1 MIARISGTL
10 IYKHVTHVVVDA
22 HGIGYRVFVPLT
34 TLYELPDIGQHV
46 NLNIHTHVKQ
56 DSINLFGFYTNE
68 ERDIFQLM
76 ISVTGIGP
84 KLALNILSG
93 ISVRE
98 LIRAVSH
105 GNLNRLVNIPGLGKK
120 LAQRLILELRDKVM
134 KLGSDEVIGE
144 TGGYMTAD
152 ELMKEDVLSALIN
165 LGYKSHNIREILDRV
180 FHESHESKEVL
191 TLDVLLKKTLKILAG

>member
-84 KLALNILSG
+84 RLAMNILSG

-144 TGGYMTAD
+144 TGGYTTAD
-152 ELMKEDVLSALIN
+152 ELMKEDALSALIN

-180 FHESHESKEVL
+180 FNESKEVL

>member
-10 IYKHVTHVVVDA
+10 ICKNVTHVAVDA

-34 TLYELPDIGQHV
+34 TFYELPDVGQHV

-68 ERDIFQLM
+68 ERDVFQLM

-93 ISVRE
+93 ISARE

-105 GNLNRLVNIPGLGKK
+105 GNLSRLVNIPGVGKK
-120 LAQRLILELRDKVM
+120 MAQRLVIELRDKVM
-134 KLGSDEVIGE
+134 KLTSDEVVGE
-144 TGGYMTAD
+144 PGGKMTAD
-152 ELMKEDVLSALIN
+152 ELMKEDVMSALIN
-165 LGYKSHNIREILDRV
+165 LGYKSHNVRDILDRV
-180 FHESHESKEVL
+180 FNESKEVL

>member
-34 TLYELPDIGQHV
+34 TFYELPDIGQPV
-46 NLNIHTHVKQ
+46 DLNIHTHVKQ

-68 ERDIFQLM
+68 ERDVFQLM

-93 ISVRE
+93 ISARE
-98 LIRAVSH
+98 LIKAVSH
-105 GNLNRLVNIPGLGKK
+105 GNLSRLVNIPGVGKK
-120 LAQRLILELRDKVM
+120 MAQRLVIELRDKVL
-134 KLGSDEVIGE
+134 KLTSDEVVGE
-144 TGGYMTAD
+144 PGGKMTAD
-152 ELMKEDVLSALIN
+152 ELMKEDIMSALIN
-165 LGYKSHNIREILDRV
+165 LGYKSHNVREILDRV
-180 FHESHESKEVL
+180 FNESKEVL

>member
-34 TLYELPDIGQHV
+34 TFYELPDIGQHV

-84 KLALNILSG
+84 KLAMNILSG
-93 ISVRE
+93 TSAKE

-105 GNLNRLVNIPGLGKK
+105 GNLDRLVNIPGLGKK

-134 KLGSDEVIGE
+134 KLGSDEVMGE

-165 LGYKSHNIREILDRV
+165 LGYKSHNVREILDRV
-180 FHESHESKEVL
+180 FNESKEVL